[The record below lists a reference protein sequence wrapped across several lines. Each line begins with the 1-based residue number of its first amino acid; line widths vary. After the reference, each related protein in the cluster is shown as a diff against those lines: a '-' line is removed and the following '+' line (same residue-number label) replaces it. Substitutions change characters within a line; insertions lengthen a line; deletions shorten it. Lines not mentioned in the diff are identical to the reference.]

1 MKTILIA
8 HNYTEN
14 SFASMSYCLAHHL
27 ADLGNRVIFISHIP
41 FFKEKEIITKEKGEI
56 IVYSWPTQKRPT
68 STKDV
73 VWFSKLYFKY
83 KPNVVVGH
91 FVGANITIAISKILS
106 FSKAKTFAY
115 YHTLSDQISKDQK
128 HAGIKHKM
136 AFLRKKMFYK
146 LFCNVIVCPSELAK
160 LDLEKYYSVYNKGM
174 VVLNPMKD
182 RFNGKTIDS
191 QSNIVI
197 SFLGRLDPSKGILDL
212 VKAFK
217 IYCDKVKTTNIILNI
232 AGTGSEVKEIKELI
246 ITERNIF
253 YLGGLSYDK
262 IDDYLCKSHFA
273 IIPSK
278 VDNLP
283 TVGLEAMMNQTP
295 LLISNSTGLTKYVQD
310 GEDCFKFDSNQ
321 ESIVSLFERV
331 ENNFNQQVQMSIN
344 ARNTF
349 LLKFTIDNYCVNFSK
364 ELLK

>member
-14 SFASMSYCLAHHL
+14 SFASMSYYLAHHL
-27 ADLGNRVIFISHIP
+27 ADLGNKVVFISHNP
-41 FFKEKEIITKEKGEI
+41 FFKEKEIISKEKGEI
-56 IVYSWPTQKRPT
+56 IVYSWPTKKRPT
-68 STKDV
+68 SIKDV
-73 VWFSKLYFKY
+73 LWFAKIYFKY

-91 FVGANITIAISKILS
+91 FVGANITTAISKILS
-106 FSKAKTFAY
+106 LGKTKTFAY
-115 YHTLSDQISKDQK
+115 YHTLSNQILTDKKRSGVKQK
-128 HAGIKHKM
+128 M
-136 AFLRKKMFYK
+136 LFLRKKMLYK
-146 LFCNVIVCPSELAK
+146 LFCDVVVCPSELAK
-160 LDLEKYYSVYNKGM
+160 LDLEKYYSIKKGM

-182 RFNGKTIDS
+182 RFKGKTKNS
-191 QSNIVI
+191 QNIVI

-212 VKAFK
+212 IKAFK
-217 IYCDKVKTTNIILNI
+217 IYSDKFAATNIILNI
-232 AGTGSEVKEIKELI
+232 AGTGSQEKEIKELI
-246 ITERNIF
+246 KNNVNIF

-283 TVGLEAMMNQTP
+283 TVGLEAMMNETP
-295 LLISNSTGLTKYVQD
+295 LLISNTTGLTKYVQD
-310 GEDCFKFDSNQ
+310 NNECFKFDSNQ
-321 ESIVSLFERV
+321 ESMISLFERV
-331 ENNFNQQVQMSIN
+331 ESNFNLQSQMSVN

-349 LLKFTIDNYCVNFSK
+349 LLKFTIDNYCINFSN